1 MPSKRFTIFLCLILA
16 GAPLGVQA
24 QGTSGSQFL
33 GVGIGARPM
42 AMGGAVV
49 SLADGGTALYWNPAG
64 LARATGHTVS
74 LTHVSWLSDVE
85 YRYAAYATPLGR
97 TGAIGVA
104 IEGGSASWDNTGE
117 GTFETGDF
125 SGTVGYAWR
134 MKPNL
139 GLAGSFKYLSSTL
152 GSDEASSF
160 AFDAGVMYQMSD
172 AVSFGA
178 ATRNL
183 GSAVAY
189 VEDGD
194 PLPATF
200 AVGASYRW
208 RDVLVALDLE
218 KVNDLDLTTRLGLE
232 YYPVDFL
239 ALRGGA
245 ILGSDS
251 ALSSWA
257 GGIGVNWEEQW
268 YLDYAYRP
276 SELGGTHQFALSAGF
291 GTGAGLVPTAASG
304 GEAEV
309 GETLVPKSNITVIT
323 ELLEELIDEAL
334 DGMSLAAASEIYIS
348 QVGQH
353 DGSWLVESV
362 LVEELTRR
370 GHVVMTGGMPAGE
383 PQVGEP
389 SRYQISYRIVS
400 GGVTYARVWREWY
413 VGAKKVERR
422 ADADIHF
429 QLSDSSNA
437 IVWADQI
444 TRQRREIVPGGRID
458 ELATPGQSFASPE
471 VEEGGWDK
479 ILEPLVVA
487 AIVGGLIYLF
497 YTSRSTD

>member
-1 MPSKRFTIFLCLILA
+1 
-16 GAPLGVQA
+16 
-24 QGTSGSQFL
+24 
-33 GVGIGARPM
+33 M
-42 AMGGAVV
+42 AMGGAHV

-74 LTHVSWLSDVE
+74 LTHVSWLSDVD

-104 IEGGSASWDNTGE
+104 LEGGGASWDNTGE

-134 MKPNL
+134 MRPNL
-139 GLAGSFKYLSSTL
+139 GLAGSFKYLSSSL
-152 GSDEASSF
+152 GTDETTSF
-160 AFDAGVMYQMSD
+160 AFDIGLMYQMSE
-172 AVSFGA
+172 AVAFGA

-183 GSAVAY
+183 GSAVTY

-218 KVNDLDLTTRLGLE
+218 KVNDLDLTTRLGME
-232 YYPVDFL
+232 YYPFDYL

-245 ILGSDS
+245 ILGPDS

-257 GGIGVNWEEQW
+257 GGIGLNWDEQW
-268 YLDYAYRP
+268 FLDYAYRP
-276 SELGGTHQFALSAGF
+276 SDLGGTHQFALSAGF
-291 GTGAGLVPTAASG
+291 GTGAGLMPIAAAEDEGAIEETAI
-304 GEAEV
+304 
-309 GETLVPKSNITVIT
+309 PKSNITIIT
-323 ELLEELIDEAL
+323 ELLQDLITEAL
-334 DGMSLAAASEIYIS
+334 DGMRLAGGSEIYIS
-348 QVGQH
+348 QIGTH

-362 LVEELTRR
+362 LVEELTKR
-370 GHVVMTGGMPAGE
+370 GHVVMTGGMPGGE

-389 SRYQISYRIVS
+389 NRYQISYRIVS

-429 QLSDSSNA
+429 QLSDTSNA
-437 IVWADQI
+437 IIWADEI
-444 TRQRREIVPGGRID
+444 TRQRREIIPGGRIE
-458 ELATPGQSFASPE
+458 ELGTPGQSFATPE

-497 YTSRSTD
+497 YTSRSSE